1 MRREFGKCRCCD
13 NMKFNQEEIKEKLQN
28 FIKKYRWQSCLFV
41 VMAVLVIVFFCNT
54 GFYSSEIGK
63 VIKVQTEQ
71 NGSAVN
77 YNSEAGNISE
87 PSYVQKLTIKI
98 LNGQYKG
105 KKVTVSNEFGYSE
118 VDTEQ
123 YKKGDRVFLQVLG
136 DEQLSS
142 VSITGVKRDQYAV
155 VLVAILAFL
164 VVILGGGRGI
174 LSLCSIGVNIMV
186 FVYGIIRYEGG
197 DDLLKICAV
206 MIVVFTVG
214 TLLLVNGVNKRSLAA
229 IISAL
234 ATVALTMGIFL
245 LALNYGEEI
254 DYAALD
260 YIVGD
265 QDLETIFI
273 ASIAIAGLGAI
284 MDVAVSIAAALQ
296 ELVVKKPDIT
306 FRALVHSGRE
316 IGYDIMGTM
325 MNVLLFTYICGLIP
339 LMLIK
344 MKNEVSLLTIIRLQ
358 IPFEICRF
366 LIGSIGIVMAI
377 PVSISIASIVMKMG
391 RKRA

>member
-1 MRREFGKCRCCD
+1 MVLQEMRLDGA
-13 NMKFNQEEIKEKLQN
+13 KLQ
-28 FIKKYRWQSCLFV
+28 KKLRDFVKTYQWQTCLFI
-41 VMAVLVIVFFCNT
+41 VMAIVVIVTFCNASL
-54 GFYSSEIGK
+54 YPSEIGK
-63 VIKVQTEQ
+63 VVKVQTEQ
-71 NGSAVN
+71 SGDMVN
-77 YNSEAGNISE
+77 YNSEMENISE
-87 PSYVQKLTIKI
+87 PYYVQKLTIKI

-118 VDTEQ
+118 VDTERYQ
-123 YKKGDRVFLQVLG
+123 KGDRVFLRISG
-136 DEQLSS
+136 EEQISS
-142 VSITGVKRDQYAV
+142 VSITGVKRDQYA
-155 VLVAILAFL
+155 ILLAVILIFL
-164 VVILGGGRGI
+164 VIILGKGRGV
-174 LSLCSIGVNIMV
+174 LSLCSIGVNIVV
-186 FVYGIIRYEGG
+186 FVYGLVRYEEG

-206 MIVVFTVG
+206 MIVIFTVG
-214 TLLLVNGVNKRSLAA
+214 TLFLVNGVNKRSLVA

-234 ATVALTMGIFL
+234 VTVVITMSIFL
-245 LALNYGEEI
+245 LAMNYGEEI

-260 YIVGD
+260 YIVGN
-265 QDLETIFI
+265 QELETIFI

-284 MDVAVSIAAALQ
+284 MDVSVSIAAALQ
-296 ELVVKKPDIT
+296 ELIMRKPDIT

-344 MKNEVSLLTIIRLQ
+344 MKNEISLITIIRLQ

-377 PVSISIASIVMKMG
+377 PVSIGIASIVMKMG
-391 RKRA
+391 RRRA

>member
-1 MRREFGKCRCCD
+1 MVLQEMRLDGA
-13 NMKFNQEEIKEKLQN
+13 KLQ
-28 FIKKYRWQSCLFV
+28 KKLRDFVKTYQWQTCLFI
-41 VMAVLVIVFFCNT
+41 VMAIVVIVTFCNASL
-54 GFYSSEIGK
+54 YPSEIGK
-63 VIKVQTEQ
+63 VVKVQTEQ
-71 NGSAVN
+71 SGDMVN
-77 YNSEAGNISE
+77 YNSEMENISE
-87 PSYVQKLTIKI
+87 PYYVQKLTIKI

-118 VDTEQ
+118 VDTERYQ
-123 YKKGDRVFLQVLG
+123 KGDRVFLRISG
-136 DEQLSS
+136 EEQISS
-142 VSITGVKRDQYAV
+142 VSITGVKRDQYA
-155 VLVAILAFL
+155 ILLAVILIFL
-164 VVILGGGRGI
+164 VIILGKGRGV
-174 LSLCSIGVNIMV
+174 LSLCSIGVNIVV
-186 FVYGIIRYEGG
+186 FVYGLVRYEEG

-206 MIVVFTVG
+206 MIVIFTAG
-214 TLLLVNGVNKRSLAA
+214 TLFLVNGVNKRSLVA

-234 ATVALTMGIFL
+234 VTVVITMSIFL
-245 LALNYGEEI
+245 LAMNYGEEI

-260 YIVGD
+260 YIVGN
-265 QDLETIFI
+265 QELETIFI

-284 MDVAVSIAAALQ
+284 MDVSVSIAAALQ
-296 ELVVKKPDIT
+296 ELIMRKPDIT

-344 MKNEVSLLTIIRLQ
+344 MKNEISLITIIRLQ

-377 PVSISIASIVMKMG
+377 PVSIGIASIVMKMG
-391 RKRA
+391 RRRA